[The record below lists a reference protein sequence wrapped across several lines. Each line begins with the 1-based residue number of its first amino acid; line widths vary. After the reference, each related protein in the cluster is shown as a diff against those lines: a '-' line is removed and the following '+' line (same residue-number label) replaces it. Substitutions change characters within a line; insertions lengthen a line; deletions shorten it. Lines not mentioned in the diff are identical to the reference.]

1 MWHHVTSLDKR
12 TKVKFNQLL
21 VQHSSRDQKVW
32 RFQLIQLQHY
42 PWPDTW
48 NRKFSN
54 RMTLPGAGSAQ
65 VACNICSYHLFT
77 TAWPQLEPKWKRAN
91 IPNIPDHLYIATI
104 LSILCH
110 SLMRSPRKASEYG
123 STPQPRP
130 RRSLCR
136 RSRVCPVSPFQAE
149 WSQEQQEECPL
160 STPFCQNESD
170 PQHDRQV
177 KMSESQR
184 QAALNN
190 CPRAP
195 LQLVP
200 WRTSQPQLRGEPMWT
215 GQLQRLHTSWSS
227 SLQASCYAAIGSA
240 QVGCQHNCLGALV
253 QDLARDLFVF
263 FKTIETFWNPFEW
276 QYLVDLG
283 TCRAFLMVGK
293 APSIRWVLVI
303 LLGSAL
309 SFRSETQHI
318 RRSWELIN
326 DCLPTQ
332 EYQRSVNNHSFK
344 KQRHR
349 RKFRLGVPP
358 AQEWFRVYLY
368 IYHIN
373 IYIYNVKLYHIELH
387 YIMLYYLKHIILY

>member
-1 MWHHVTSLDKR
+1 MSAQRTEHSDQHLHGLRHPRPCLLPPPRSPGLEPIKPCTKFDTARASLHTCDIMWHHLTRERKSNSTR
-12 TKVKFNQLL
+12 LL

-263 FKTIETFWNPFEW
+263 FKP
-276 QYLVDLG
+276 
-283 TCRAFLMVGK
+283 
-293 APSIRWVLVI
+293 
-303 LLGSAL
+303 
-309 SFRSETQHI
+309 
-318 RRSWELIN
+318 
-326 DCLPTQ
+326 
-332 EYQRSVNNHSFK
+332 
-344 KQRHR
+344 
-349 RKFRLGVPP
+349 
-358 AQEWFRVYLY
+358 
-368 IYHIN
+368 
-373 IYIYNVKLYHIELH
+373 
-387 YIMLYYLKHIILY
+387 LKHFETHLNGNIW